1 MKLETL
7 EQEHY
12 YHIFNRGINS
22 ERIFNSEDNMAYF
35 MKLMGKYL
43 NNTVEI
49 IAFCLMKNHFHL
61 IVKIT
66 EEDRV
71 SYAFSN
77 LFNAYAKAFNKQ
89 QNRTG
94 SLFEKHFKRKRIDSE
109 DYLKSV
115 IVYVHNNPIHNVQ
128 RYNFSSFKYYISN
141 KQPDYFSLATSEVYR
156 LFDTIDNVTSV
167 HHISDP
173 YLQGFKNLAGEK
185 SKPIRLVTIA

>member
-66 EEDRV
+66 EE
-71 SYAFSN
+71 
-77 LFNAYAKAFNKQ
+77 
-89 QNRTG
+89 
-94 SLFEKHFKRKRIDSE
+94 E
-109 DYLKSV
+109 
-115 IVYVHNNPIHNVQ
+115 
-128 RYNFSSFKYYISN
+128 
-141 KQPDYFSLATSEVYR
+141 
-156 LFDTIDNVTSV
+156 
-167 HHISDP
+167 
-173 YLQGFKNLAGEK
+173 
-185 SKPIRLVTIA
+185 